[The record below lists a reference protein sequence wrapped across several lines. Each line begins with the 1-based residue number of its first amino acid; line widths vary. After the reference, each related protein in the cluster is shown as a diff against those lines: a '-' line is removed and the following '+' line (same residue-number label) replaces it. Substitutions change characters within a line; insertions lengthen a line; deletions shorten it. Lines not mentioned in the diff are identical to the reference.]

1 MDFKEDSNAD
11 VDLNVVMNDDFQLI
25 EIQGTGEKDTF
36 SIEELNEFLLGAKRG
51 IGEIFD
57 YFKIL
62 EQNLWKK

>member
-1 MDFKEDSNAD
+1 
-11 VDLNVVMNDDFQLI
+11 MNDDFQLI

-57 YFKIL
+57 YFEIL
-62 EQNLWKK
+62 EQNL